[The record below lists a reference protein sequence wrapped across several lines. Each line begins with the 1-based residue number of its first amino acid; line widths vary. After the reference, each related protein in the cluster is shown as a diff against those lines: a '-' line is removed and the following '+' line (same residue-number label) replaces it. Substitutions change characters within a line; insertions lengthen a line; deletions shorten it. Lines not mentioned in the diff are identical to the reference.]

1 MDKSPIVIG
10 SDHAA
15 YHLKEKIRM
24 YLLENGFEIE
34 DAGAKN
40 ESSVDYPDYGIKVA
54 SLVSAGKFNRG
65 ILLCGTGLGM
75 SIVANRFSNVRATLS
90 NDLFSAIMSRRHN
103 NSNVLVLGGRVIG
116 ESLALEILKAWL
128 ETPFEGGR
136 HQLRIDKFNSIGKAV

>member
-10 SDHAA
+10 SDHAG

-40 ESSVDYPDYGIKVA
+40 ENSVDYPDYGIKVA

-65 ILLCGTGLGM
+65 ILLCGTGIGM
-75 SIVANRFSNVRATLS
+75 SIVANRFSNVRAALC

-103 NSNVLVLGGRVIG
+103 NSNVLVIGGRIVG
-116 ESLALEILKAWL
+116 EGLALEILKAWL
-128 ETPFEGGR
+128 ETPFEEGR
-136 HQLRIDKFNSIGKAV
+136 HKLRIDKFNNIGGNA

>member
-15 YHLKEKIRM
+15 YHLKEKIRK

-34 DAGAKN
+34 DVGAEN

-75 SIVANRFSNVRATLS
+75 AIVANRFSNVRATLC
-90 NDLFSAIMSRRHN
+90 NDLFCAIMSRRHN

-116 ESLALEILKAWL
+116 ESLALEILKSWL

-136 HQLRIDKFNSIGKAV
+136 HQLRIDKFNNIGRNA